1 MKREHPN
8 LHPQQLIDLSSL
20 IVGGCSYIS
29 TSIVATNNKKGKII
43 FSISG
48 GDLFIFFILL
58 L

>member
-20 IVGGCSYIS
+20 IVGGCSSIS

-43 FSISG
+43 FSISR